1 MGLFALGLPI
11 VGPILNAPSKY
22 VGSFFTNM
30 IVQGV
35 VAVFTDIGTAV
46 AHAFTA
52 ELSLVQKFISN
63 DNLVFGGS
71 FQKLLDFNAV
81 IIPSLAMLIFLVW
94 LATKG
99 LTGGNSKSSTE
110 EMLKRIMGAL
120 VISFVLS
127 LLVDPVEKLV
137 GALDDALISVAS
149 VNSQGLAHT
158 FGTIFAVSSLT
169 GIEDSIFVTLLILFI
184 GLILVGL
191 LILILVVAH
200 AVVFLLIYFA
210 PYLAL
215 FRKDGFR
222 EAVEGVVAAISM
234 PFIIT
239 SILAVGIAAM
249 GATGT
254 IQTSALGSDAANLS
268 AMVGNHL
275 VSFSTALTASSST
288 VDPVQYFSNAFG
300 GILILAAAIFL
311 PKFIL
316 SMVFQA
322 GNAIHEAFRSG
333 HQQLAGTAS
342 KTLSPTGSDGET
354 KLTRGLTKVFG
365 GGKKSSTGGA
375 LGGDSTRNVDR
386 SKLQDE
392 IVSGKSGG
400 TRTSSTNGTS
410 SSLNGGPATTAGGSD
425 SRSSTR
431 PAGAGNSANGEGG
444 QTVQSTP
451 DGSGVSLPSDG
462 PGGADGDP
470 SPDDGE
476 TEEKKED
483 PKVKLNTKEW
493 LGSHYKGTLKAVPEA
508 FENIRIHPENPLQ
521 TGFEARAAWR
531 AAKRKNIR
539 QVRGDMRAVKAQEI
553 ASQPP
558 DTKPTRQPPPPPPP
572 PDTKPTSD
580 ENDAG
585 GNQNQSHDEPERAT
599 PKPPSDGGS

>member
-1 MGLFALGLPI
+1 
-11 VGPILNAPSKY
+11 

-94 LATKG
+94 LAAKG
-99 LTGGNSKSSTE
+99 LSGGNSKSSTE

-127 LLVDPVEKLV
+127 ILVDPVEKLV

-169 GIEDSIFVTLLILFI
+169 GIEDSIFITLLILFI

-200 AVVFLLIYFA
+200 AAVFLLIYFA
-210 PYLAL
+210 PYLTL

-268 AMVGNHL
+268 AMVGDHL
-275 VSFSTALTASSST
+275 VSFSTALTASGGT

-300 GILILAAAIFL
+300 GILILFAAIIL
-311 PKFIL
+311 PKFIIGGI
-316 SMVFQA
+316 FQA
-322 GNAIHEAFRSG
+322 GAAFHDAFEGAAKRTSG
-333 HQQLAGTAS
+333 RAAGS
-342 KTLSPTGSDGET
+342 VLKNSDQEKGSG
-354 KLTRGLTKVFG
+354 KISRGMHKVFG
-365 GGKKSSTGGA
+365 GGDGSSSGEAVTGNSKRG
-375 LGGDSTRNVDR
+375 VDR

-392 IVSGKSGG
+392 IISGKSGT
-400 TRTSSTNGTS
+400 TRTSGTAS
-410 SSLNGGPATTAGGSD
+410 SPGAGSD
-425 SRSSTR
+425 RMADGSNTRSSTR
-431 PAGAGNSANGEGG
+431 PAGAGNSADGESD
-444 QTVQSTP
+444 QSVQSTP
-451 DGSGVSLPSDG
+451 DGSDVSLPSDG
-462 PGGADGDP
+462 PGGGNGAP

-476 TEEKKED
+476 TEEKKKD
-483 PKVKLNTKEW
+483 PEVKLNTKEW
-493 LGSHYKGTLKAVPEA
+493 IGSHYKGTLKAVPEA

-521 TGFEARAAWR
+521 TAFDARAAWR
-531 AAKRKNIR
+531 ASKRKNIR

-553 ASQPP
+553 ASQPS
-558 DTKPTRQPPPPPPP
+558 DTKPPRQLPPPPPPPPP
-572 PDTKPTSD
+572 PDRKPSGD
-580 ENDAG
+580 GNDAG
-585 GNQNQSHDEPERAT
+585 GNQKQSQYEPERAT
-599 PKPPSDGGS
+599 PKLPGDGGS